1 MTILKNRTEAGKKLA
16 EKISKSV
23 KENVIVLAIPRGG
36 VPIGFEIAEKLH
48 CKLDIVISK
57 KITPPGHPEYAIG
70 AITCD
75 GMIFEGPFWD
85 KYSNEPDF
93 EKEIKN
99 KEKEVSRRLKKFRKN
114 EQYNLKDLIVILVD
128 DGIATGS
135 TIFVLLKWLKKQ
147 NIKQVIV
154 ATPVISSDAYE
165 KMNKISNVIALEISN
180 QFSSV
185 GQFYEEF
192 EQVSD
197 DEVLKLLEKTK

>member
-85 KYSNEPDF
+85 KYSKEPDF
-93 EKEIKN
+93 KKEIKN
-99 KEKEVSRRLKKFRKN
+99 KQKEVSRRLKKFRKN

-154 ATPVISSDAYE
+154 ATPVISSDTYE

-197 DEVLKLLEKTK
+197 DEVLKLLEKPK